1 MACVNVNDLQQ
12 TKKDKKK
19 LLVFC
24 IFAIIFYF
32 TWMVLDIGC
41 DFRSISEVLVDWLQ
55 FQIMSCYKPHV

>member
-41 DFRSISEVLVDWLQ
+41 DFRSISEVLVDWL
-55 FQIMSCYKPHV
+55 